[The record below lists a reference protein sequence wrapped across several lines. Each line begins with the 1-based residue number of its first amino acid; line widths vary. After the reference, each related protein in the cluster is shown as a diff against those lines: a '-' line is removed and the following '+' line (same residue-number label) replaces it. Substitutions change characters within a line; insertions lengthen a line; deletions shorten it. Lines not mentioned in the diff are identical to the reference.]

1 MTPDHAWTGS
11 KTARLFLIE
20 LRTGRVL
27 RELASD
33 FWLEQ
38 DHHHLQG
45 KDTVLIG
52 RADYLIKG
60 SDRKGGHLQLWNMSF
75 GKYIADDE
83 LESGDDDGPIAF
95 EVGAARTVLARAR
108 DGGKELWSAELES
121 QPVAMYRVL
130 HDATTG
136 EAMLVEL
143 TARSSSNRDL
153 VRSDSTRKHGVH
165 VLTHQDQIYAVPES
179 AYVAPLYTV
188 APGELSSDIKTFYN
202 VKKAEKTPRLI
213 APPSKDDSKVEEDE
227 DESLVLIGAS
237 AVGGLVVVALLLWWF
252 SRGKPPVVVAPVVA
266 PEPEKPARKMAVSES
281 VLGYGSCGTVV
292 YVSAVIISRL
302 VIFCFFF

>member
-20 LRTGRVL
+20 LRSGRVL

-38 DHHHLQG
+38 DHQHLQG

-60 SDRKGGHLQLWNMSF
+60 SDRKGGHVQLWNMSF

-83 LESGDDDGPIAF
+83 LESGDDDGPVAF
-95 EVGAARTVLARAR
+95 EVGAAKTVLARAR
-108 DGGKELWSAELES
+108 EGGKQLWTAELES
-121 QPVAMYRVL
+121 QPVAMYRVV
-130 HDATTG
+130 HDSASG

-143 TARSSSNRDL
+143 TARSSKKRDL
-153 VRSDSTRKHGVH
+153 IGADRSRKQGVH
-165 VLTHQDQIYAVPES
+165 VLRHDGQTYAVPEE

-188 APGELSSDIKTFYN
+188 SAGELTTDMKTFYN
-202 VKKAEKTPRLI
+202 VKVADKTPRLI
-213 APPSKDDSKVEEDE
+213 APPEKDNYLLTPEESSDGII
-227 DESLVLIGAS
+227 VIAS
-237 AVGGLVVVALLLWWF
+237 AVGGVAIAAFLVWWF
-252 SRGKPPVVVAPVVA
+252 NQRRVATPPLPPPPVVEPV
-266 PEPEKPARKMAVSES
+266 KPALKMIVTDV
-281 VLGYGSCGTVV
+281 VLGFGSCGTVV
-292 YVSAVIISRL
+292 
-302 VIFCFFF
+302 